1 MDSIDESI
9 SSKEK
14 EIKRIKKIIENQ
26 KISSEKVNNLKLL
39 KEAIEYMKD
48 EDREDIHD
56 LFKLMIKE
64 IVLLNKDE
72 INIKNENINL
82 QIFLK

>member
-1 MDSIDESI
+1 
-9 SSKEK
+9 
-14 EIKRIKKIIENQ
+14 
-26 KISSEKVNNLKLL
+26 
-39 KEAIEYMKD
+39 MKD